1 MLKIRLARV
10 GKKKSPAYRFVVS
23 ENARDLYGKQLE
35 ILGHYNPFSKV
46 CEVKKDRI
54 LYWISQ
60 GAQVS
65 PTAHNLLVDQNVITK
80 EKVKASKSGK
90 KRELKLA
97 NPEAEEKPAASQPVA
112 EAAEKP
118 AEAPAAAAAETPA
131 EEKREL
137 KLANPEA
144 EEKLAEAPAAEPVA
158 AQAPV
163 AEPAAEAPKAEEKTE
178 AVA

>member
-97 NPEAEEKPAASQPVA
+97 NPEAEEK
-112 EAAEKP
+112 
-118 AEAPAAAAAETPA
+118 
-131 EEKREL
+131 
-137 KLANPEA
+137 
-144 EEKLAEAPAAEPVA
+144 LAEAPAAEPVA